1 MKEPWLIAVDIGNSA
16 TKVGWF
22 AKPRPAAGEL
32 PQPTSVQAFVTGQS
46 PPLDLLAALPAERC
60 EWRIASVHR
69 DGTRVLTK
77 WLESHRPDDTLK
89 LLETRDFPI
98 TIRVEFPERVGLDRL
113 AAAVAANVL
122 REAGRPAIVIGAGS
136 AITVNLIA
144 ADGAFEG
151 GAILPGFRMSAEA
164 LYGADQL
171 PLALLEP
178 GAATP
183 AVVGK
188 HTEAAIR
195 SGLFWGAVGGVRE
208 IVTRMAAELTRTPQ
222 VFVTGGDLRP
232 LAAELGGEARFV
244 AYMVLSGIAVAA
256 MRSPSE
262 VVDG

>member
-1 MKEPWLIAVDIGNSA
+1 MNSPRLIAVDIGNSA

-22 AKPRPAAGEL
+22 AESWPAAGSEL
-32 PQPTSVQAFVTGQS
+32 PQPVSVHSFVTGQT
-46 PPLDLLAALPAERC
+46 PGEGLLTALPAERC

-69 DGTRVLTK
+69 EGARVLTE
-77 WLESHRPDDTLK
+77 WLRSFRANDALHM
-89 LLETRDFPI
+89 LETRDFPI
-98 TIRVEFPERVGLDRL
+98 AIRVDFPERVGLDRL
-113 AAAVAANVL
+113 AACVAANVL
-122 REAGRPAIVIGAGS
+122 REARRPAIVIGAGS

-164 LYGADQL
+164 LFGADQL
-171 PLALLEP
+171 PLTTLETD
-178 GAATP
+178 AAVP

-208 IVTRMAAELTRTPQ
+208 IVARMAAMVGEQPQ

-244 AYMVLSGIAVAA
+244 GNLVLAGIAVGA
-256 MRSPSE
+256 S
-262 VVDG
+262 GQ